1 MAPDIIENVLVFY
14 DDHASHEVLEAVRL
28 LPEDARE
35 ILMLAGREELTYQ
48 EMAARFG
55 YAVGTVQSRLSRAR
69 ANLARRL
76 AAMKKPIWGANYR
89 HDLPVRAGPGLQSE
103 VATNHTAQPE
113 PANATTNAPASVAR
127 LDQASRPL
135 MVGACGLASAPRNR
149 VEEMRAELS
158 MISLTI
164 PSHRALRRRGP

>member
-76 AAMKKPIWGANYR
+76 AAMKKPMGRKLQTRSAGAR
-89 HDLPVRAGPGLQSE
+89 RTRPSE
-103 VATNHTAQPE
+103 RGGNE
-113 PANATTNAPASVAR
+113 PHSPA
-127 LDQASRPL
+127 
-135 MVGACGLASAPRNR
+135 
-149 VEEMRAELS
+149 
-158 MISLTI
+158 
-164 PSHRALRRRGP
+164 